1 MIDLYLILAKK
12 KSTALAKKD
21 TPKGLDGKPIT
32 GIVPRTGSS
41 SGLVKMDKDPTKGAV
56 MIKDVKKINEFNPKV
71 TYEFVRDV
79 DTGEMIER
87 PRIEFPDFKP
97 IKNSREGI
105 AVAQGYSKGQ
115 VIQFVNDFL
124 KKRSESGDPFAE
136 RSPADY
142 TPPRAEVAGNDGL
155 QVWMELFKYGR
166 QTVDR
171 VCRHMGAF
179 THLYTQS
186 LVTLLIQ
193 AGYLFQY
200 EDETV
205 DVIPDSVRD
214 KLGFAPPRPPKP
226 PEKSVEITQED
237 LPPKFKLVKIVEL
250 DEKPKKKSIL
260 KSKTSKEVKEE
271 EEFDIPDA
279 D

>member
-115 VIQFVNDFL
+115 VIQFVNDFP
-124 KKRSESGDPFAE
+124 KKRSES
-136 RSPADY
+136 
-142 TPPRAEVAGNDGL
+142 
-155 QVWMELFKYGR
+155 
-166 QTVDR
+166 
-171 VCRHMGAF
+171 
-179 THLYTQS
+179 
-186 LVTLLIQ
+186 
-193 AGYLFQY
+193 
-200 EDETV
+200 
-205 DVIPDSVRD
+205 
-214 KLGFAPPRPPKP
+214 
-226 PEKSVEITQED
+226 
-237 LPPKFKLVKIVEL
+237 
-250 DEKPKKKSIL
+250 
-260 KSKTSKEVKEE
+260 
-271 EEFDIPDA
+271 
-279 D
+279 